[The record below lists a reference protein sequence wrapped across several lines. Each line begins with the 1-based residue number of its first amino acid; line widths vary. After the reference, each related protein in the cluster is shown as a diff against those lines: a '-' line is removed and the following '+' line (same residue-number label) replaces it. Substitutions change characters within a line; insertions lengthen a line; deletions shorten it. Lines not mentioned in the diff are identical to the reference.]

1 MPSTAERGG
10 VVFGSRSRTHLF
22 RGCQPE
28 GTPRIWAAN
37 LGHRQR
43 SRPSEWTTS
52 CEGTSEATPFEGSPL
67 ASRIPRTSSVIR
79 AGAWLVTTDPKQ
91 YTGWLS
97 LRLGSRSM
105 RAPKVFI
112 SHASEDKERFVLSF
126 ATELRTAGVDSW
138 VDEWE
143 ILPGDSIV
151 RKIFSEGIDGADAI
165 VVVLSR
171 VSVRKSWVQEEL
183 DAAVVQ
189 RITKETRLIPVVLDG
204 LTPEEV
210 PVPLRHLLWI
220 RADQSDVG
228 GAAGRVVDA
237 VFEVNRRPLLQA
249 APAYVQALGTFEGL
263 GAVDSLVLRRVC
275 VEAIDSFGEN
285 FDTAEF
291 VASLEDVDLAPDAAL
306 ESLEV
311 LHELG
316 YVKILKTFA
325 QGILGMRHFSLTSSG
340 MELYLNST
348 SDYASSMQIVC
359 TAIVN
364 GGSQGSDE
372 ELSAQTGV
380 PRLVVL
386 HVLRVLAARGLVK
399 LSQAFGPSSVYYGAS
414 PRLRRLI
421 EA

>member
-1 MPSTAERGG
+1 
-10 VVFGSRSRTHLF
+10 
-22 RGCQPE
+22 
-28 GTPRIWAAN
+28 
-37 LGHRQR
+37 
-43 SRPSEWTTS
+43 
-52 CEGTSEATPFEGSPL
+52 
-67 ASRIPRTSSVIR
+67 
-79 AGAWLVTTDPKQ
+79 
-91 YTGWLS
+91 
-97 LRLGSRSM
+97 M

-112 SHASEDKERFVLSF
+112 SHASEDKARFVLSF

-189 RITKETRLIPVVLDG
+189 RITRETRLIPVVLDG

-210 PVPLRHLLWI
+210 PVSLRHLLWI
-220 RADQSDVG
+220 HADQSDVG

-249 APAYVQALGTFEGL
+249 APAYVRALGTFEGL

-275 VEAIDSFGEN
+275 VEAIESFGEN

-316 YVKILKTFA
+316 YVKILKTLA

-348 SDYASSMQIVC
+348 SDYASSMQTVC

-364 GGSQGSDE
+364 GGPQGSDE

-399 LSQAFGPSSVYYGAS
+399 LSQAFGPSSVYYGVS